1 MIFFQDLSKNIL
13 TVNPQQFLKSERKYM
28 KISLLNS

>member
-13 TVNPQQFLKSERKYM
+13 TVNPQQFLKSERKYGNIFI
-28 KISLLNS
+28 K